1 MKKRIFSI
9 AFVISFVIGLSA
21 CKNPPIFAAIEHEV
35 KLNPASVKGF
45 VRGVVEMSDTLYT
58 SNGKIWYK
66 AKGKTGKWSEMNG
79 CPSGLC
85 MGLATDDT
93 NKLLYAA
100 FGQGD
105 TFTIHKYDTTASSW
119 DKVSGVTAQSVIGTS
134 IVFAIKSEK
143 SGKTTTYTI
152 STIENGAVSSTWSN
166 GKFPVGAART
176 YCLLE
181 DGLYSETGTKIAG
194 TGSPTSGLKGICEG
208 PANSVFVFNDSTLY
222 CYDGSAWTST
232 SHGVSSPQSI
242 TYLPSKKLVLIGGI
256 KGYREVKLEGS
267 NTNLTGAQSIQAG
280 STASSVPPANIH
292 QYNNS
297 VGKYTINFI
306 KAFDYGTGYIIY
318 VGVND
323 PNAKYTGLWGFYS
336 FDKKEWNRE

>member
-1 MKKRIFSI
+1 MKKRIFAI
-9 AFVISFVIGLSA
+9 AFVISVVLGLSA
-21 CKNPPIFAAIEHEV
+21 CKNPPIFAAIEQEV
-35 KLNPASVKGF
+35 KLKQASVKGF
-45 VRGVVEMSDTLYT
+45 VRGVVKVNDKLYT
-58 SNGKIWYK
+58 SNGKISQK
-66 AKGKTGKWSEMNG
+66 SVGSTGTWSEMSG

-85 MGLATDDT
+85 TMIATDGT
-93 NKLLYAA
+93 NLYAS
-100 FGQGD
+100 FGND
-105 TFTIHKYDTTASSW
+105 DSFKAYKYASSKW
-119 DKVSGVTAQSVIGTS
+119 IDLPGTAASAQYVVGTKT
-134 IVFAIKSEK
+134 VFAFEK
-143 SGKTTTYTI
+143 TDNGYTLYTI
-152 STIENGAVSSTWSN
+152 KNSAVSNTWN
-166 GKFPVGAART
+166 NTKAPVGAARA

-181 DGLYSETGTKIAG
+181 DGLYAETGTKIAG

-280 STASSVPPANIH
+280 STASSVPSENIH

-297 VGKYTINFI
+297 VGKYTIRFI
-306 KAFDYGTGYIIY
+306 KAFDYKSGYIIY
-318 VGVND
+318 TGIND
-323 PNAKYTGLWGFYS
+323 PNTKYTGLWGLYKP
-336 FDKKEWNRE
+336 DRIEWNRE

>member
-85 MGLATDDT
+85 IGLATDDT

-119 DKVSGVTAQSVIGTS
+119 DKVSGLTAQSVIGTNS
-134 IVFAIKSEK
+134 VFAIKSEE

-166 GKFPVGAART
+166 GKFPVDAVRE

-181 DGLYSETGTKIAG
+181 DGLYDKTGAKVA
-194 TGSPTSGLKGICEG
+194 GSPTSGLKGICEG
-208 PANSVFVFNDSTLY
+208 PSSSVFVFDNSKLY
-222 CYDGSAWTST
+222 CYDGSAWTDT
-232 SHGVSSPQSI
+232 EHNVSVPQGI
-242 TYLPSKKLVLIGGI
+242 TYLPSKQLVLISGI
-256 KGYREVKLEGS
+256 KGFGEIKLADS
-267 NTNLTGAQSIQAG
+267 TPTLTGAQSIQAG

-306 KAFDYGTGYIIY
+306 KAFDYDGTGYIIY